1 MKDKSGY
8 LKWGLTIFLTVC
20 AILVFYDTFY
30 MSGALQRLLSKL
42 ASILSPVLVGLVM
55 AYLLAPIVN
64 WFEKLILAG
73 LHRIKGLEGKTIPH
87 AAGWLRAVSI
97 LLTWAIVLLLLYLMF
112 SVVIPQLIDSVVML
126 INNAETYYNKI
137 YGWITNL
144 LDKNPKVEDWVNENL
159 ETYYQNLLDLLTNK
173 VLPGAQ
179 QMLTTITGGVIS
191 GIWGLVS
198 FAMDF
203 LVGIIVSVYMLAMK
217 EQSLARCCK
226 LLYGVCKE
234 AHARWIARAVRR
246 ADGIFS
252 GFVRGK
258 LLDSLIIGILCLIG
272 CTILGMPYAPLVSL
286 IVGVTNVIPFFGPF
300 MGAVPSAFLILLVSP
315 KKCLF
320 FVIFVIVLQQFDG
333 NILGPKI
340 LGDATASGRAGYV
353 PGRAG
358 VCLPAGADQ
367 VSGGPASA
375 PPEYAHPGILL
386 CEPGSGSATGADGIT
401 AYRTVTKEE
410 RRGRSSFV
418 ALFQPS
424 RPAWRQMAWKV
435 SWLMSCS
442 ILQASA
448 SAVSGSTPRWIR
460 NRVRVLCRTSML
472 AAMAIPDSVRVMSP
486 SLSMVI

>member
-64 WFEKLILAG
+64 WFEKLILSG
-73 LHRIKGLEGKTIPH
+73 LHRIKRLEGKTIPH

-203 LVGIIVSVYMLAMK
+203 LVGISSMAMG
-217 EQSLARCCK
+217 
-226 LLYGVCKE
+226 Y
-234 AHARWIARAVRR
+234 
-246 ADGIFS
+246 
-252 GFVRGK
+252 
-258 LLDSLIIGILCLIG
+258 IGL
-272 CTILGMPYAPLVSL
+272 
-286 IVGVTNVIPFFGPF
+286 
-300 MGAVPSAFLILLVSP
+300 
-315 KKCLF
+315 
-320 FVIFVIVLQQFDG
+320 
-333 NILGPKI
+333 
-340 LGDATASGRAGYV
+340 R
-353 PGRAG
+353 
-358 VCLPAGADQ
+358 
-367 VSGGPASA
+367 
-375 PPEYAHPGILL
+375 
-386 CEPGSGSATGADGIT
+386 
-401 AYRTVTKEE
+401 
-410 RRGRSSFV
+410 
-418 ALFQPS
+418 
-424 RPAWRQMAWKV
+424 
-435 SWLMSCS
+435 
-442 ILQASA
+442 
-448 SAVSGSTPRWIR
+448 
-460 NRVRVLCRTSML
+460 
-472 AAMAIPDSVRVMSP
+472 
-486 SLSMVI
+486 

>member
-1 MKDKSGY
+1 MKGKSSY

-30 MSGALQRLLSKL
+30 MNGTLQRMVSKL

-64 WFEKLILAG
+64 WIERLIRSG
-73 LHRIKGLEGKTIPH
+73 LGRIKGLEGKTIPH

-112 SVVIPQLIDSVVML
+112 SVVIPQLVDSVVML
-126 INNAETYYNKI
+126 INNAETYYDKI
-137 YGWITNL
+137 YTWIVNL
-144 LDKNPKVEDWVNENL
+144 LDKNPTVEDWVNENL
-159 ETYYQNLLDLLTNK
+159 DTYYKNLLDILTNK
-173 VLPGAQ
+173 ILPGAQ
-179 QMLTTITGGVIS
+179 QMLTTITGGLIS

-234 AHARWIARAVRR
+234 DHARWIARAVRR

-272 CTILGMPYAPLVSL
+272 CTLLKMPYAPLVSL
-286 IVGVTNVIPFFGPF
+286 IVGVTNVIPFF
-300 MGAVPSAFLILLVSP
+300 GAVPSAFLILLVSP

-320 FVIFVIVLQQFDG
+320 FVIFVIALQQFDG

-340 LGDATASGRAGYV
+340 LGN
-353 PGRAG
+353 
-358 VCLPAGADQ
+358 
-367 VSGGPASA
+367 
-375 PPEYAHPGILL
+375 
-386 CEPGSGSATGADGIT
+386 ATGI
-401 AYRTVTKEE
+401 
-410 RRGRSSFV
+410 SSFWVVV
-418 ALFQPS
+418 AILVGGGFGGVLGMFLGVPVFACIQVLVKHLVDQRLRRRNMPTEAYHYVDRDQPPKP
-424 RPAWRQMAWKV
+424 PAP
-435 SWLMSCS
+435 
-442 ILQASA
+442 SA
-448 SAVSGSTPRWIR
+448 
-460 NRVRVLCRTSML
+460 
-472 AAMAIPDSVRVMSP
+472 
-486 SLSMVI
+486 

>member
-87 AAGWLRAVSI
+87 AAGWLRAVCF
-97 LLTWAIVLLLLYLMF
+97 LLTWASVLLLLYLMF
-112 SVVIPQLIDSVVML
+112 SVVIPQHIDSVVML

-144 LDKNPKVEDWVNENL
+144 LDKTPVVEDWVNENL

-234 AHARWIARAVRR
+234 AHARWLAAHPNVNIIIQGNTDERGGREYNLALGQKRSGAVKRRLQLLGIPAERIEAVSFGREKPVAYGHSEEAWAQNRR
-246 ADGIFS
+246 ADIVYPTEVTS
-252 GFVRGK
+252 GK
-258 LLDSLIIGILCLIG
+258 
-272 CTILGMPYAPLVSL
+272 
-286 IVGVTNVIPFFGPF
+286 
-300 MGAVPSAFLILLVSP
+300 
-315 KKCLF
+315 
-320 FVIFVIVLQQFDG
+320 
-333 NILGPKI
+333 
-340 LGDATASGRAGYV
+340 
-353 PGRAG
+353 
-358 VCLPAGADQ
+358 
-367 VSGGPASA
+367 
-375 PPEYAHPGILL
+375 
-386 CEPGSGSATGADGIT
+386 
-401 AYRTVTKEE
+401 
-410 RRGRSSFV
+410 
-418 ALFQPS
+418 
-424 RPAWRQMAWKV
+424 
-435 SWLMSCS
+435 
-442 ILQASA
+442 
-448 SAVSGSTPRWIR
+448 
-460 NRVRVLCRTSML
+460 
-472 AAMAIPDSVRVMSP
+472 AAQ
-486 SLSMVI
+486 

>member
-1 MKDKSGY
+1 MKGKSSY

-30 MSGALQRLLSKL
+30 MNGTLQRMVSKL

-64 WFEKLILAG
+64 WIERLIRSG
-73 LHRIKGLEGKTIPH
+73 LGRIKGLEGKTIPH

-112 SVVIPQLIDSVVML
+112 SVVIPQLVDSVVML
-126 INNAETYYNKI
+126 INNAETYYDKI
-137 YGWITNL
+137 YTWIVNL
-144 LDKNPKVEDWVNENL
+144 LDKNPTVEDWVNENL
-159 ETYYQNLLDLLTNK
+159 DTYYKNLLDILTNK
-173 VLPGAQ
+173 ILPGAQ
-179 QMLTTITGGVIS
+179 QMLTTITGGLIS

-234 AHARWIARAVRR
+234 DHARWIARAVRR

-272 CTILGMPYAPLVSL
+272 CTLLKMPYAPLVSL

-300 MGAVPSAFLILLVSP
+300 IGAIPATLLILIQSP
-315 KKCLF
+315 IKALWFVLF
-320 FVIFVIVLQQFDG
+320 VLVLQQVDG
-333 NILGPKI
+333 NIIGPKI
-340 LGDATASGRAGYV
+340 LGNTTGLSSFWVLFA
-353 PGRAG
+353 
-358 VCLPAGADQ
+358 
-367 VSGGPASA
+367 
-375 PPEYAHPGILL
+375 ILL
-386 CEPGSGSATGADGIT
+386 FGGLWGFVGMIIGVPLFAVIYDVIKKLVFHGLNRNDESGMVNLYHDAFGD
-401 AYRTVTKEE
+401 
-410 RRGRSSFV
+410 
-418 ALFQPS
+418 
-424 RPAWRQMAWKV
+424 
-435 SWLMSCS
+435 
-442 ILQASA
+442 
-448 SAVSGSTPRWIR
+448 
-460 NRVRVLCRTSML
+460 
-472 AAMAIPDSVRVMSP
+472 PDDE
-486 SLSMVI
+486 

>member
-1 MKDKSGY
+1 MKGKSSY

-30 MSGALQRLLSKL
+30 MNGTLQRMVSKL

-64 WFEKLILAG
+64 WIERLIRSG
-73 LHRIKGLEGKTIPH
+73 LGRIKGLEGKTIPH

-112 SVVIPQLIDSVVML
+112 SVVIPQLVDSVVML
-126 INNAETYYNKI
+126 INNAETYYDKI
-137 YGWITNL
+137 YTWIVNL
-144 LDKNPKVEDWVNENL
+144 LDKNPTVEDWVNKNL
-159 ETYYQNLLDLLTNK
+159 DTYYKNLLDILTNK
-173 VLPGAQ
+173 ILPGAQ
-179 QMLTTITGGVIS
+179 QMLTTITGGLIS

-234 AHARWIARAVRR
+234 DHARWIARAVRR

-272 CTILGMPYAPLVSL
+272 CTLLKMPYAPLVSL

-300 MGAVPSAFLILLVSP
+300 IGAIPATLLILIQSP
-315 KKCLF
+315 IKAIWFVLF
-320 FVIFVIVLQQFDG
+320 VLVLQQLDG
-333 NILGPKI
+333 NVIGPKI
-340 LGDATASGRAGYV
+340 LGNTTGLSSFWV
-353 PGRAG
+353 
-358 VCLPAGADQ
+358 LF
-367 VSGGPASA
+367 S
-375 PPEYAHPGILL
+375 ILL
-386 CEPGSGSATGADGIT
+386 FGGLWGFVGMIVGVPLFAVIYDIIKKLVFHGLRRNGQLGQVETYHEEFGDPDDPAPAPAEAESETEIVIDSG
-401 AYRTVTKEE
+401 EE
-410 RRGRSSFV
+410 
-418 ALFQPS
+418 
-424 RPAWRQMAWKV
+424 
-435 SWLMSCS
+435 
-442 ILQASA
+442 
-448 SAVSGSTPRWIR
+448 
-460 NRVRVLCRTSML
+460 
-472 AAMAIPDSVRVMSP
+472 
-486 SLSMVI
+486 

>member
-1 MKDKSGY
+1 MKGKSSY

-30 MSGALQRLLSKL
+30 MNGTLQRMVSKL

-64 WFEKLILAG
+64 WIERLIRSG
-73 LHRIKGLEGKTIPH
+73 LGRIKGLEGKTIPH

-112 SVVIPQLIDSVVML
+112 SVVIPQLVDSVVML
-126 INNAETYYNKI
+126 INNAETYYDKI
-137 YGWITNL
+137 YTWIVNL
-144 LDKNPKVEDWVNENL
+144 LDKNPTVEDWVNKNL
-159 ETYYQNLLDLLTNK
+159 DTYYKNLLDILTNK
-173 VLPGAQ
+173 ILPGAQ
-179 QMLTTITGGVIS
+179 QMLTTITGGLIS

-234 AHARWIARAVRR
+234 DHARWIARAVRR

-272 CTILGMPYAPLVSL
+272 CTLLKMPYAPLVSL

-300 MGAVPSAFLILLVSP
+300 LGAIPSIFLILLVNP
-315 KKCLF
+315 LQAVYFMLF
-320 FVIFVIVLQQFDG
+320 VLALQQLDG
-333 NILGPKI
+333 NVIGPKI
-340 LGDATASGRAGYV
+340 LGDKTGLSSLWVIIAILVGGSFFGV
-353 PGRAG
+353 PGMFFGVPVCACLYNAVDFFLRARLRRKD
-358 VCLPAGADQ
+358 LPTDDVSYDRPGAV
-367 VSGGPASA
+367 VSAQ
-375 PPEYAHPGILL
+375 
-386 CEPGSGSATGADGIT
+386 
-401 AYRTVTKEE
+401 EE
-410 RRGRSSFV
+410 EKS
-418 ALFQPS
+418 PD
-424 RPAWRQMAWKV
+424 
-435 SWLMSCS
+435 
-442 ILQASA
+442 
-448 SAVSGSTPRWIR
+448 TPQKP
-460 NRVRVLCRTSML
+460 L
-472 AAMAIPDSVRVMSP
+472 
-486 SLSMVI
+486 

>member
-1 MKDKSGY
+1 MKGKSSY

-30 MSGALQRLLSKL
+30 MNGTLQRMVSKL

-64 WFEKLILAG
+64 WIERLIRSG
-73 LHRIKGLEGKTIPH
+73 LGRIKGLEGKTIPH

-112 SVVIPQLIDSVVML
+112 SVVIPQLVDSVVML
-126 INNAETYYNKI
+126 INNAETYYDKI
-137 YGWITNL
+137 YTWIVNL
-144 LDKNPKVEDWVNENL
+144 LDKNPTVEDWVNKNL
-159 ETYYQNLLDLLTNK
+159 DTYYKNLLDILTNK
-173 VLPGAQ
+173 ILPGAQ
-179 QMLTTITGGVIS
+179 QMLTTITGGLIS

-234 AHARWIARAVRR
+234 DHARWIARAVRR

-272 CTILGMPYAPLVSL
+272 CTLLKMPYAPLVSL

-300 MGAVPSAFLILLVSP
+300 IGAIPATLLILIQSP
-315 KKCLF
+315 IKALWFVLF
-320 FVIFVIVLQQFDG
+320 VLVLQQLDG
-333 NILGPKI
+333 NIIGPKI
-340 LGDATASGRAGYV
+340 LGNTTGLSSFWVLFA
-353 PGRAG
+353 
-358 VCLPAGADQ
+358 
-367 VSGGPASA
+367 
-375 PPEYAHPGILL
+375 ILL
-386 CEPGSGSATGADGIT
+386 FGGLWG
-401 AYRTVTKEE
+401 
-410 RRGRSSFV
+410 FV
-418 ALFQPS
+418 GMIVGVPLFAVIYDVIKKLVIHGLQRNQELTLLNSYHDQFGDPTDDAAAQPAAPQ
-424 RPAWRQMAWKV
+424 PAENQ
-435 SWLMSCS
+435 
-442 ILQASA
+442 
-448 SAVSGSTPRWIR
+448 
-460 NRVRVLCRTSML
+460 
-472 AAMAIPDSVRVMSP
+472 
-486 SLSMVI
+486 

>member
-1 MKDKSGY
+1 MKGKSSY

-30 MSGALQRLLSKL
+30 MNGTLQRMVSKL

-64 WFEKLILAG
+64 WIERLIRSG
-73 LHRIKGLEGKTIPH
+73 LGRIKGLEGKTIPH

-112 SVVIPQLIDSVVML
+112 SVVIPQLVDSVVML
-126 INNAETYYNKI
+126 INNAETYYDKI
-137 YGWITNL
+137 YTWIVNL
-144 LDKNPKVEDWVNENL
+144 LDKNPTVEDWVNKNL
-159 ETYYQNLLDLLTNK
+159 DTYYKNLLDILTNK
-173 VLPGAQ
+173 ILPGAQ
-179 QMLTTITGGVIS
+179 QMLTTITGGLIS

-234 AHARWIARAVRR
+234 DHARWIARAVRR

-272 CTILGMPYAPLVSL
+272 CTLLKMPYAPLVSL

-300 MGAVPSAFLILLVSP
+300 MGAVPSAF
-315 KKCLF
+315 
-320 FVIFVIVLQQFDG
+320 QQCDG
-333 NILGPKI
+333 NILGPQI
-340 LGDATASGRAGYV
+340 LGN
-353 PGRAG
+353 
-358 VCLPAGADQ
+358 
-367 VSGGPASA
+367 
-375 PPEYAHPGILL
+375 
-386 CEPGSGSATGADGIT
+386 ATGI
-401 AYRTVTKEE
+401 
-410 RRGRSSFV
+410 SSFWVVV
-418 ALFQPS
+418 AILVGGGFGGVLGMFLGVPVFACIQVLVKHLVDQRLRRRNMPTEAYHYVDRDQPPKP
-424 RPAWRQMAWKV
+424 PAP
-435 SWLMSCS
+435 
-442 ILQASA
+442 SA
-448 SAVSGSTPRWIR
+448 
-460 NRVRVLCRTSML
+460 
-472 AAMAIPDSVRVMSP
+472 
-486 SLSMVI
+486 

>member
-1 MKDKSGY
+1 MKGKSSY

-30 MSGALQRLLSKL
+30 MNGTLQRMVSKL

-64 WFEKLILAG
+64 WIERLIRSG
-73 LHRIKGLEGKTIPH
+73 LGRIKGLEGKTIPH

-112 SVVIPQLIDSVVML
+112 SVVIPQLVDSVVML
-126 INNAETYYNKI
+126 INNAETYYDKI
-137 YGWITNL
+137 YTWIVNL
-144 LDKNPKVEDWVNENL
+144 LDKNPTVEDWVNKNL
-159 ETYYQNLLDLLTNK
+159 DTYYKNLLDILTNK
-173 VLPGAQ
+173 ILP
-179 QMLTTITGGVIS
+179 TITGGLIS

-234 AHARWIARAVRR
+234 DHARWIARAVRR

-272 CTILGMPYAPLVSL
+272 CTLLKMPYAPLVSL

-320 FVIFVIVLQQFDG
+320 FVIFVIALQQFDG

-340 LGDATASGRAGYV
+340 LGN
-353 PGRAG
+353 
-358 VCLPAGADQ
+358 
-367 VSGGPASA
+367 
-375 PPEYAHPGILL
+375 
-386 CEPGSGSATGADGIT
+386 ATGI
-401 AYRTVTKEE
+401 
-410 RRGRSSFV
+410 SSFWVVV
-418 ALFQPS
+418 AITVGGGFGGVLGMFLGVPVFACIQVLVKHLVDQRLRRRNMPTEAYHYVDRDQPPKP
-424 RPAWRQMAWKV
+424 PAP
-435 SWLMSCS
+435 
-442 ILQASA
+442 SA
-448 SAVSGSTPRWIR
+448 
-460 NRVRVLCRTSML
+460 
-472 AAMAIPDSVRVMSP
+472 
-486 SLSMVI
+486 

>member
-1 MKDKSGY
+1 MKGKSSY

-30 MSGALQRLLSKL
+30 MNGTLQRMVSKL

-64 WFEKLILAG
+64 WIERLIRSG
-73 LHRIKGLEGKTIPH
+73 LGRIKGLEGKTIPH

-112 SVVIPQLIDSVVML
+112 SVVIPQLVDSVVML
-126 INNAETYYNKI
+126 INNAETYYDKI
-137 YGWITNL
+137 YTWIVNL
-144 LDKNPKVEDWVNENL
+144 LDKNPTVEDWVNKNL
-159 ETYYQNLLDLLTNK
+159 DTYYKNLLDILTNK
-173 VLPGAQ
+173 ILPGAQ
-179 QMLTTITGGVIS
+179 QMLTTITGGLIS

-234 AHARWIARAVRR
+234 DHARWIARAVRR

-272 CTILGMPYAPLVSL
+272 CTLLKMPYAPLVSL

-300 MGAVPSAFLILLVSP
+300 LGAIPSIFLILLDSP
-315 KKCLF
+315 LKAVYFTLF
-320 FVIFVIVLQQFDG
+320 VFALQQVDG
-333 NILGPKI
+333 NIIGPKI
-340 LGDATASGRAGYV
+340 LGDKTGLSSLWVIVAILVGGSFFGVAGMFFGV
-353 PGRAG
+353 PILA
-358 VCLPAGADQ
+358 CLTSLSSFILESRLLRKDLPTRGHAYQTD
-367 VSGGPASA
+367 
-375 PPEYAHPGILL
+375 PPTR
-386 CEPGSGSATGADGIT
+386 EPGT
-401 AYRTVTKEE
+401 EE
-410 RRGRSSFV
+410 EV
-418 ALFQPS
+418 P
-424 RPAWRQMAWKV
+424 
-435 SWLMSCS
+435 
-442 ILQASA
+442 ILDP
-448 SAVSGSTPRWIR
+448 GEK
-460 NRVRVLCRTSML
+460 
-472 AAMAIPDSVRVMSP
+472 D
-486 SLSMVI
+486 

>member
-1 MKDKSGY
+1 MKGKSSY

-30 MSGALQRLLSKL
+30 MNGTLQRMVSKL

-64 WFEKLILAG
+64 WIERLIRSG
-73 LHRIKGLEGKTIPH
+73 LGRIKGLEGKTIPH

-112 SVVIPQLIDSVVML
+112 SVVIPQLVDSVVML
-126 INNAETYYNKI
+126 INNAETYYDKI
-137 YGWITNL
+137 YTCIVNLDTYYKNL
-144 LDKNPKVEDWVNENL
+144 LDI
-159 ETYYQNLLDLLTNK
+159 LTNK
-173 VLPGAQ
+173 ILPGAQ
-179 QMLTTITGGVIS
+179 QMLTTITGGLIS

-234 AHARWIARAVRR
+234 DHARWIARAVRR

-272 CTILGMPYAPLVSL
+272 CTLLKMPYAPLVSL

-320 FVIFVIVLQQFDG
+320 FVIFVIALQQFDG

-340 LGDATASGRAGYV
+340 LGN
-353 PGRAG
+353 
-358 VCLPAGADQ
+358 
-367 VSGGPASA
+367 
-375 PPEYAHPGILL
+375 
-386 CEPGSGSATGADGIT
+386 ATGI
-401 AYRTVTKEE
+401 
-410 RRGRSSFV
+410 SSFWVVV
-418 ALFQPS
+418 AILVGGGFGGVLGMFLGVPVFACIQVLVKHLVDQRLRRRNMPTEAYHYVDRDQPPKP
-424 RPAWRQMAWKV
+424 PAP
-435 SWLMSCS
+435 
-442 ILQASA
+442 SA
-448 SAVSGSTPRWIR
+448 
-460 NRVRVLCRTSML
+460 
-472 AAMAIPDSVRVMSP
+472 
-486 SLSMVI
+486 

>member
-1 MKDKSGY
+1 MKGKSSY

-30 MSGALQRLLSKL
+30 MSGTLQQMVSKL

-64 WFEKLILAG
+64 WIERLIRSG
-73 LHRIKGLEGKTIPH
+73 LGRIKGLEGKTIPH

-112 SVVIPQLIDSVVML
+112 SVVIPQLVDSVVML
-126 INNAETYYNKI
+126 INNAETYYDKI
-137 YGWITNL
+137 YTWIVNL
-144 LDKNPKVEDWVNENL
+144 LDKNPTVEDWVNKNL
-159 ETYYQNLLDLLTNK
+159 DTYYKNLLDILTNK
-173 VLPGAQ
+173 ILPGAQ
-179 QMLTTITGGVIS
+179 QMLTTITGGLIS
-191 GIWGLVS
+191 GICLVS

-234 AHARWIARAVRR
+234 DHAHWIARAVRR

-272 CTILGMPYAPLVSL
+272 CTLLKMPYAPLVSL

-320 FVIFVIVLQQFDG
+320 FVIFVIALQQIDG

-340 LGDATASGRAGYV
+340 LGN
-353 PGRAG
+353 
-358 VCLPAGADQ
+358 
-367 VSGGPASA
+367 
-375 PPEYAHPGILL
+375 
-386 CEPGSGSATGADGIT
+386 ATGI
-401 AYRTVTKEE
+401 
-410 RRGRSSFV
+410 SSFWVVV
-418 ALFQPS
+418 AILVGGGFGGVLGMFLGVPVFACIQVLVKHLVDQRLRRRNMPTEAYHYVDRDQPPKP
-424 RPAWRQMAWKV
+424 PAP
-435 SWLMSCS
+435 
-442 ILQASA
+442 SA
-448 SAVSGSTPRWIR
+448 
-460 NRVRVLCRTSML
+460 
-472 AAMAIPDSVRVMSP
+472 
-486 SLSMVI
+486 

>member
-1 MKDKSGY
+1 MKGKSSY

-30 MSGALQRLLSKL
+30 MNGTLQRMVSKL

-64 WFEKLILAG
+64 WIERLIRSG
-73 LHRIKGLEGKTIPH
+73 LGRIKGLEGKTIPH

-112 SVVIPQLIDSVVML
+112 SVVIPQLVDSVVML
-126 INNAETYYNKI
+126 INNAETYYDKI
-137 YGWITNL
+137 YTWIVNL
-144 LDKNPKVEDWVNENL
+144 LDKNPTVEDWVNENL
-159 ETYYQNLLDLLTNK
+159 DTYYKNLLDILTNK
-173 VLPGAQ
+173 ILPGAQ
-179 QMLTTITGGVIS
+179 QMLTTITGG
-191 GIWGLVS
+191 L
-198 FAMDF
+198 
-203 LVGIIVSVYMLAMK
+203 IVSVYMLAMK

-234 AHARWIARAVRR
+234 DHARWIARAVRR

-272 CTILGMPYAPLVSL
+272 CTLLKMPYAPLVSL

-320 FVIFVIVLQQFDG
+320 FVIFVIALQQFDG

-340 LGDATASGRAGYV
+340 LGN
-353 PGRAG
+353 
-358 VCLPAGADQ
+358 
-367 VSGGPASA
+367 
-375 PPEYAHPGILL
+375 
-386 CEPGSGSATGADGIT
+386 ATGI
-401 AYRTVTKEE
+401 
-410 RRGRSSFV
+410 SSFWVVV
-418 ALFQPS
+418 AILVGGGFGGVLGMFLGVPVFACIQVLVKHLVDQRLRRRNMPTEAYHYVDRDQPPKP
-424 RPAWRQMAWKV
+424 PAP
-435 SWLMSCS
+435 
-442 ILQASA
+442 SA
-448 SAVSGSTPRWIR
+448 
-460 NRVRVLCRTSML
+460 
-472 AAMAIPDSVRVMSP
+472 
-486 SLSMVI
+486 

>member
-1 MKDKSGY
+1 MCIRD
-8 LKWGLTIFLTVC
+8 
-20 AILVFYDTFY
+20 
-30 MSGALQRLLSKL
+30 R
-42 ASILSPVLVGLVM
+42 
-55 AYLLAPIVN
+55 
-64 WFEKLILAG
+64 
-73 LHRIKGLEGKTIPH
+73 HRIKRLEGKTIPH

-315 KKCLF
+315 KKCLI

-340 LGDATASGRAGYV
+340 LGDATGISSFWVMVAILVGGGFGGGRYGQPPKQRSRVRCGMVTAYEAEAIPRCQSRPEARLRLQIGHV
-353 PGRAG
+353 
-358 VCLPAGADQ
+358 
-367 VSGGPASA
+367 A
-375 PPEYAHPGILL
+375 PPQGV
-386 CEPGSGSATGADGIT
+386 SARGDASRFGHGESVYGPEQFTAALACDAVDGIGREEHRH
-401 AYRTVTKEE
+401 AVE
-410 RRGRSSFV
+410 RRPLPV
-418 ALFQPS
+418 ADPECVN
-424 RPAWRQMAWKV
+424 RNHGD
-435 SWLMSCS
+435 
-442 ILQASA
+442 
-448 SAVSGSTPRWIR
+448 SG
-460 NRVRVLCRTSML
+460 
-472 AAMAIPDSVRVMSP
+472 
-486 SLSMVI
+486 